1 MCLILLLICMF
12 NNIAQEVPLQRID
25 FYGRELWI
33 KRLDLVHPYISGNKF
48 YKLKYNFLAAQAQ
61 GYQHVLTFGGA
72 YSNHIAA
79 TAFAAQLF
87 GWKSTAII
95 RGEELA
101 ERPYNSTL
109 ALAHKMGMQFRF
121 VSREMYR
128 QKNHPEFL
136 QFLQHEYPDAYIL
149 PEGGTNA
156 FAIQGCQEILNADDL
171 HQFNLICCAV
181 GTGGTITGLI
191 EASHPNQQ
199 ILGFSALKG
208 DFLTQEVQQLT
219 SKKNWQI
226 TEEFCCGG
234 YAKTTPELLKFI
246 QNFEQKYQI
255 PLEHIYTG
263 KMMMGLLDLIQHNH
277 FPAHTRILAIHTG
290 GLQGKLKVY

>member
-1 MCLILLLICMF
+1 MF
-12 NNIAQEVPLQRID
+12 DAFAAEIPLQRI
-25 FYGRELWI
+25 YVHGRELWI
-33 KRLDLVHPYISGNKF
+33 KRLDLVHPHISGNKF

-101 ERPYNSTL
+101 QRPLNSTL
-109 ALAHKMGMQFRF
+109 ALAHKMGMEFRF
-121 VSREMYR
+121 VSRERYR
-128 QKNHPEFL
+128 QKNSPDFL
-136 QFLQHEYPDAYIL
+136 QNLQHEYPDAYIL

-156 FAIQGCQEILNADDL
+156 LAIQGCQEILNADDL
-171 HQFNLICCAV
+171 HQFDLICCAV
-181 GTGGTITGLI
+181 GTGGTLTGLI
-191 EASHPNQQ
+191 EASLPNQK

-208 DFLTQEVQQLT
+208 DFLTQEAQQRT

-226 TEEFCCGG
+226 TDEFCCGG
-234 YAKTTPELLKFI
+234 YAKTTPELLAFI
-246 QNFEQKYQI
+246 RAFEKEHAI
-255 PLEHIYTG
+255 PLEQIYTG
-263 KMMMGLLDLIQHNH
+263 KMLFGLSSMIQRGEFN
-277 FPAHTRILAIHTG
+277 AGERILLIHTG
-290 GLQGKLKVY
+290 GLQGRHSDLPDFNQTAE